1 MFFPKQV
8 PKLAFNYRTCEST
21 IKMCTLKLPNNWN
34 KNNILKLY
42 FCYHNAIVDKPPTR
56 VAKLHNYIYA
66 FPAYLRFR
74 YSITELIKYHIN

>member
-42 FCYHNAIVDKPPTR
+42 FCYHNAIAISHPQ
-56 VAKLHNYIYA
+56 
-66 FPAYLRFR
+66 
-74 YSITELIKYHIN
+74 ELQNFTIIFTLFQHI